1 MALSSMT
8 GYASASGSHER
19 LHWQWEIRSVN
30 GKGLDV
36 RLRLAPGFEA
46 LEVAVRDAVQRHLK
60 RGNLQITLTC
70 GRGSSDQHL
79 VVNEEVLEQA
89 LSLAERLWQR
99 LGGDPPRAEHILA
112 LRGVLDI
119 AAPEDSEET
128 VALRDGAM
136 LRSLNEALSA
146 LVASRRGEGMRL
158 AAVVADKIDRI
169 ESLTIAARDSPARA
183 VEAIRTRLAEQ
194 VARLVQ
200 ASTSLDQDRLHQE
213 AALLAARADIQEEID
228 RLLAHVEAARKLLDT
243 TEPVGRQFDF
253 LAQEFNRE
261 ANTLCSKAPD
271 RTLTAI
277 GLELKT
283 VIDQLREQVQNIE

>member
-1 MALSSMT
+1 MPLSSMT

-70 GRGSSDQHL
+70 GRGSFDQHL

-99 LGGDPPRAEHILA
+99 LGGDPPRAESILA

-146 LVASRRGEGMRL
+146 LLASRHGEGMRL

-169 ESLTIAARDSPARA
+169 ESLTIAARDSPART
-183 VEAIRTRLAEQ
+183 VEAIRARLAEQ

-228 RLLAHVEAARKLLDT
+228 RLLAHVEAARKLVGT

>member
-99 LGGDPPRAEHILA
+99 LGGDPPRAESILA

-136 LRSLNEALSA
+136 LRNLNEALSA

>member
-99 LGGDPPRAEHILA
+99 LGGDPPRAESILA

-146 LVASRRGEGMRL
+146 LVASRGGEGMRL

>member
-1 MALSSMT
+1 MPLSSMT

-99 LGGDPPRAEHILA
+99 LGGDPPRAESILA

>member
-36 RLRLAPGFEA
+36 RLRLAPGFEV

-99 LGGDPPRAEHILA
+99 LGGDPPRAESILA

-146 LVASRRGEGMRL
+146 LVASRGGEGMRL

>member
-8 GYASASGSHER
+8 GYASAYGSHER

-99 LGGDPPRAEHILA
+99 LGGDPPRAESILA

>member
-1 MALSSMT
+1 MPLSSMT

-70 GRGSSDQHL
+70 GRGSCDQHL

-99 LGGDPPRAEHILA
+99 LGGDPPRAESILA

>member
-99 LGGDPPRAEHILA
+99 LGGDPPRAESILA

-213 AALLAARADIQEEID
+213 AALLAARADIEEEID